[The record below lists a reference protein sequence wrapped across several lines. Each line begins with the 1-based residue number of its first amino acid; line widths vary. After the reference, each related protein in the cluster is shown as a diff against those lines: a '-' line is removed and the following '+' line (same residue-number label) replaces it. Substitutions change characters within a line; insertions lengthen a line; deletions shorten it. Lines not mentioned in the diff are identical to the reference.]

1 MNKHMNI
8 VLFLAHRYGAFS
20 FGTEAEFVPEKFGE
34 NSPTLY
40 RQLAVRGTAI
50 VRPAYY
56 IRPL

>member
-1 MNKHMNI
+1 MNI